1 MATGRY
7 LAIRSAEFDQNPVLP
22 PKCGW
27 MVSPFSPEWM
37 CPPDLSPGSLL
48 ILTDEQIPVN
58 ADWEQILQ
66 SVRAMGCAGVVLDF
80 QKPKTGDT
88 AAFAARLA
96 QDLPCPVAVSEAYA
110 ASLPCP
116 VFLSPCPHHVP
127 LQEHLASW
135 AGREIWLDLAV
146 DAEII
151 TLTAEGAVIAPV
163 VPEESPPLCHREER
177 LHCHYSIE
185 TGEDFARFTLWR
197 TKEDVDNLQLA
208 AEALGVHTFVGLR
221 QELGE
226 AWSVELGT

>member
-1 MATGRY
+1 MATERY
-7 LAIRSAEFDQNPVLP
+7 LAMRLAEFDPNGEIPQ
-22 PKCGW
+22 KTAW
-27 MVSPFSPEWM
+27 MVCPFSPEWTT
-37 CPPDLSPGSLL
+37 PPALAPGSLL
-48 ILTDEQIPVN
+48 ILTDEQIPVD

-66 SVRAMGCAGVVLDF
+66 AVQAMDCGGVVLDF
-80 QKPKTGDT
+80 QKPKAEQT
-88 AAFAARLA
+88 AAFAAQLTA
-96 QDLPCPVAVSEAYA
+96 SLPCPVAVSEAYA
-110 ASLPCP
+110 AGLDCP

-127 LQEHLASW
+127 LQEHLAPW

-185 TGEDFARFTLWR
+185 TGTDFARFTLCR

-221 QELGE
+221 QELR
-226 AWSVELGT
+226 

>member
-7 LAIRSAEFDQNPVLP
+7 LAMRLAEFDPNGEIP
-22 PKCGW
+22 PKTAW
-27 MVSPFSPEWM
+27 MVCPFSPDWTM
-37 CPPDLSPGSLL
+37 PPALPSGSLL
-48 ILTDEQIPVN
+48 ILTDEQIPVD

-66 SVRAMGCAGVVLDF
+66 AVRAMDCAGVVLDF
-80 QKPKTGDT
+80 QKQKTAQT
-88 AAFAARLA
+88 AAFAARLVST
-96 QDLPCPVAVSEAYA
+96 LPCPVAISEAYA
-110 ASLPCP
+110 ASLDCP

-127 LQEHLASW
+127 LQEHLAPW

-221 QELGE
+221 QELR
-226 AWSVELGT
+226 